1 MNCRFNWYINMKA
14 KIERYN
20 YKNKETITEIYEL
33 EDTPKIHNALKKL
46 FAMKVWDWFIIAV
59 TIYDNPYIP
68 FPVVYKKFGVNGW
81 EAHYIAVIID
91 NTEVILH
98 EPLRK

>member
-1 MNCRFNWYINMKA
+1 MNCRFSWYINMKA

-46 FAMKVWDWFIIAV
+46 FAMKV
-59 TIYDNPYIP
+59 
-68 FPVVYKKFGVNGW
+68 
-81 EAHYIAVIID
+81 
-91 NTEVILH
+91 
-98 EPLRK
+98 